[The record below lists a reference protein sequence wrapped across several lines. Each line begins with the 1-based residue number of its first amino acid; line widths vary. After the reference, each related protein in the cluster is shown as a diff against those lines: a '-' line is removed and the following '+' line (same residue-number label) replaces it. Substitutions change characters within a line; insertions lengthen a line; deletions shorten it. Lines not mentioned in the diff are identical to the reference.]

1 MEKSNSYF
9 TKADD
14 VYEMKFGNPSM
25 TTNSASYEFVT
36 SYSAS
41 VPIQFIEERVVN
53 RQHIFS

>member
-14 VYEMKFGNPSM
+14 IYDVKFGNPS
-25 TTNSASYEFVT
+25 TETNSASYEFVT
-36 SYSAS
+36 SYSTS

-53 RQHIFS
+53 R

>member
-1 MEKSNSYF
+1 MRKINSYF

-14 VYEMKFGNPSM
+14 VYDIKFGNPSM

-36 SYSAS
+36 SYSTS

-53 RQHIFS
+53 R

>member
-14 VYEMKFGNPSM
+14 VYEVNFGNHSM
-25 TTNSASYEFVT
+25 TTNSVSYEFIT
-36 SYSAS
+36 SYSIS

-53 RQHIFS
+53 R

>member
-14 VYEMKFGNPSM
+14 VYDVKFGNSSM
-25 TTNSASYEFVT
+25 ATNSASYEFVT
-36 SYSAS
+36 GYSTS

-53 RQHIFS
+53 R

>member
-14 VYEMKFGNPSM
+14 IYEVNFGNPSM
-25 TTNSASYEFVT
+25 ATNSTNSASYEFVT
-36 SYSAS
+36 SYSTS

-53 RQHIFS
+53 R

>member
-14 VYEMKFGNPSM
+14 VYDVKFGNPSM

-36 SYSAS
+36 GYSTS

-53 RQHIFS
+53 R